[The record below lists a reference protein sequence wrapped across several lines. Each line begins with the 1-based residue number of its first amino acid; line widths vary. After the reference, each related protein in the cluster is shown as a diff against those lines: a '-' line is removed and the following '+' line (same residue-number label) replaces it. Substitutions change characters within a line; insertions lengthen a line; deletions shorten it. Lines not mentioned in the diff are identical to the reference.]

1 MMLIHHETI
10 MCVSVFGERNGIKE
24 EHVAADIEW
33 TSELFAG
40 MFELVLEQNVA
51 FIVHAF

>member
-1 MMLIHHETI
+1 

-24 EHVAADIEW
+24 DHVAADIEW
-33 TSELFAG
+33 TSEELFAG
-40 MFELVLEQNVA
+40 MFEFVLEQNVA